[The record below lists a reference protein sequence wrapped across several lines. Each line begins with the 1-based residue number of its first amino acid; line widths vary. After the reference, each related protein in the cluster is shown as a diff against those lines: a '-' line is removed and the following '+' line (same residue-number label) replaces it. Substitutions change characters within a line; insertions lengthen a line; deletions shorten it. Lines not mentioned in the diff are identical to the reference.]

1 MIATGSLESALWVLV
16 IYGGIWAIA
25 GVVSIIERIKNIPVS
40 EAERRSLTAKEEELA
55 RREIEVARRAGLV
68 EEARGALDTL
78 SQEKSQGFPWLA
90 SAYAKHFELLDLK
103 LANDLISKK
112 HPALRAADEVRRIA
126 QEKAMLRRENKVL
139 RELHSYYENLFPWL
153 IDFKGTDLDAL
164 IQQVR
169 EPVERVD
176 APDADPA
183 MMWLSDSEVTGTSL
197 TRSQKFQRALD
208 RYWTSRKTPWQIGRD
223 YERYVGYLHE
233 KDGFKVEYFGATE
246 GLEDLG
252 RDLICRRGTEVRIIQ
267 CKYWSSSKTL
277 HEKHICQVY
286 GTAAAYVFRNGSAAE
301 NLSPLEDVSAWLY
314 TSCSCSEI
322 ARQFAGLLR
331 VELRETVPLD
341 RYPAI
346 KCNISMTGE
355 KIFHLPFD
363 QQYDRTTINRVGEC
377 YVQTVAE
384 AEKLGFRRAFR
395 WKGGGVAENG

>member
-1 MIATGSLESALWVLV
+1 LIATGSVETALWVLV
-16 IYGGIWAIA
+16 VYGGIWAIA

-40 EAERRSLTAKEEELA
+40 EAERRSMTAKEEELA
-55 RREIEVARRAGLV
+55 KREREVARQADLI
-68 EEARGALDTL
+68 EEARTALDTL
-78 SQEKSQGFPWLA
+78 SREKSLGFPWLA

-103 LANDLISKK
+103 LANELTSKK

-153 IDFKGTDLDAL
+153 IDFKGTDLDAV

-176 APDADPA
+176 TPDADPA

-286 GTAAAYVFRNGSAAE
+286 GTAAAYAFRNGSAAE
-301 NLSPLEDVSAWLY
+301 SLPPSEDVSAWLY

-331 VELRETVPLD
+331 VELRETVALD

-346 KCNISMTGE
+346 KCNISGTGE
-355 KIFHLPFD
+355 KIYHLPFD
-363 QQYDRTTINRVGEC
+363 QQYDRTAIDRVGEC
-377 YVQTVAE
+377 YVQTIAE

-395 WKGGGVAENG
+395 WKGSGVAENG